1 MHWFV
6 AVKRASG
13 AAAVVAFAV
22 MVGSASAA
30 AADVC
35 EALWRARNAIFA
47 NKGYCFESPEALAV
61 FGKGCFAP
69 FGKLTASEEADVQRI
84 RDVEAHQRCAAV
96 PPGSSGLGA
105 TSVQGGVRMVPK
117 YIVQLTLSPAAAH
130 KLVSSGETVRVFA
143 SYYGSAAPG
152 VAAGDDGEIGLA
164 SETVDLPN
172 GTTAINLGGISI
184 SEADIRKTTEGQ
196 PMLLINVYTSR
207 KVFPDNL
214 LDCGIYQGPAAQAG
228 QVEINCK
235 LIGE

>member
-1 MHWFV
+1 MHWWV
-6 AVKRASG
+6 AVKQISG
-13 AAAVVAFAV
+13 VAAVVAFAATA
-22 MVGSASAA
+22 GSASAA
-30 AADVC
+30 SADVC

-47 NKGYCFESPEALAV
+47 NKGYCFEGTEARAV
-61 FGKGCFAP
+61 FGKGCFPP

-84 RDVEAHQRCAAV
+84 KDIEAHQRCAAE
-96 PPGSSGLGA
+96 PIGSAGTAG
-105 TSVQGGVRMVPK
+105 TSVQGGVRVVPK

-130 KLVSSGETVRVFA
+130 KLMSSGETVRVFA

-152 VAAGDDGEIGLA
+152 VAAGEDGEVGLA

-172 GTTAINLGGISI
+172 GTTAVNLGGISI
-184 SEADIRKTTEGQ
+184 SEADVRKTVEGQ

-207 KVFPDNL
+207 KVFSDNL